1 MNNPLTPPAG
11 RDDLIEVEGVVERV
25 VYKNDSNG
33 YTVCEL
39 GASDDDLITLVG
51 IMPFLTEG
59 ESIKALGRWELH
71 SSFGRQ
77 FKIEYYESSF
87 RQARARCSNISPPER

>member
-39 GASDDDLITLVG
+39 GASDDDLITLV
-51 IMPFLTEG
+51 
-59 ESIKALGRWELH
+59 
-71 SSFGRQ
+71 
-77 FKIEYYESSF
+77 
-87 RQARARCSNISPPER
+87 